1 MNPKGLAK
9 PFDHLRFAASSQ
21 GVFHIRGAQL
31 PPLSLIHVVHFGV
44 PVLVLQSL
52 TYLMSIPHPT
62 RTLHHHDRY
71 LLNARTLA
79 FPPRAASGV

>member
-31 PPLSLIHVVHFGV
+31 PPLSLFDPCGTLWCPSTSPSIA
-44 PVLVLQSL
+44 
-52 TYLMSIPHPT
+52 YLSHEHTTSDPDVAP
-62 RTLHHHDRY
+62 
-71 LLNARTLA
+71 
-79 FPPRAASGV
+79 S